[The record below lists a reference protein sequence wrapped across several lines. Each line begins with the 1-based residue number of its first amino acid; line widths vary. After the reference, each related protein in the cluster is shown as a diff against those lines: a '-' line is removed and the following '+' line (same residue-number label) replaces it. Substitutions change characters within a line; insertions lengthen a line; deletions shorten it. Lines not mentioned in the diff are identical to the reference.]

1 MGEPTD
7 PPKPPEGGDKQF
19 TQADVDR
26 FIAARVNEEKK
37 KYSDYE
43 DLKAK
48 AAKVDE
54 LEASKKSDVDKLN
67 ERVEQLTK
75 AQADSDQKALRAEV
89 AMAKGLTPAQ
99 AKRLA
104 GASREELEADADEI
118 LEAFP
123 VASKEEPTSSG
134 GPPSRQPRPDLRGGG
149 EPNEDPVE
157 TDPAKLAASVPR
169 L

>member
-1 MGEPTD
+1 MPKEPST
-7 PPKPPEGGDKQF
+7 EEF
-19 TQADVDR
+19 AAITTQEDFDRRIGQRLATERAKYADYD
-26 FIAARVNEEKK
+26 
-37 KYSDYE
+37 

-54 LEASKKSDVDKLN
+54 LEASKKSDVDRLT
-67 ERVEQLTK
+67 EQVETLTK
-75 AQADSDQKALRAEV
+75 AQATSDEKALRAEV

-104 GASREELEADADEI
+104 GTSREELEADADEI
-118 LEAFP
+118 LEVFP
-123 VASKEEPTSSG
+123 VTSKEESSSSS